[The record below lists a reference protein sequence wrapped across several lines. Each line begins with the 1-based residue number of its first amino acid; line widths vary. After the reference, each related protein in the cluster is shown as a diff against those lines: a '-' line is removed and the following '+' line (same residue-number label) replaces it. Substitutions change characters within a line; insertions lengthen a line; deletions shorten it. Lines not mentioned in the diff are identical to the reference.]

1 MKRVYVVGSLLLSL
15 LLSACGDNWL
25 AGGASLG
32 GTGGGAK
39 PGDGTHTGVDEGN
52 GSQNPIDQRPVQE
65 TEVFKYITYNLPVLD
80 YCGSVQRRMYFL
92 DNQGQAADKSVQ
104 EEFASRVQVKVEL
117 TNTASYPV
125 YEKQR
130 DCHAAF
136 ELLDVS
142 DSQSAA
148 VIKPR
153 RTLTCDGAE
162 SWRILQPQ
170 QTLTYIFE
178 AGDNYLSDDITL
190 GRIQQFKVAYSPV
203 FVQQPL
209 TGFPVASS
217 DSIACAALELSFNTV
232 NKTKVEEGKGD
243 DMPDEKAALP

>member
-1 MKRVYVVGSLLLSL
+1 MKRVYVLGSLLFSLLLSG
-15 LLSACGDNWL
+15 CGENLL

-32 GTGGGAK
+32 GTGGGVK
-39 PGDGTHTGVDEGN
+39 PGTGAGVDEGN
-52 GSQNPIDQRPVQE
+52 GSQNPVDQRPIQE
-65 TEVFKYITYNLPVLD
+65 KEVFKYITYNLPLLD
-80 YCGSVQRRMYFL
+80 YCGSVQRRIYFM
-92 DNQGQAADKSVQ
+92 DSQGLPVDQSVQ
-104 EEFASRVQVKVEL
+104 EEYADRVQVKVEL

-136 ELLDVS
+136 EVLDVS
-142 DSQSAA
+142 DGQAA
-148 VIKPR
+148 AIVKPR
-153 RTLTCDGAE
+153 RTLTCEGGE

-203 FVQQPL
+203 FVQQPGQ
-209 TGFPVASS
+209 GFPAATANTLS
-217 DSIACAALELSFNTV
+217 CAAQELSFNTV
-232 NKTKVEEGKGD
+232 NKIRSNEGEGGD
-243 DMPDEKAALP
+243 VLDEQGGPP